1 MAADITGTRVMGF
14 DPRMINYLNAMAA
27 AGLGQGET
35 DKIQLL
41 GTPLDQCVM
50 KYKPNERM
58 AELYKL

>member
-1 MAADITGTRVMGF
+1 
-14 DPRMINYLNAMAA
+14 MAA
-27 AGLGQGET
+27 AGLGQG
-35 DKIQLL
+35 DPGKIQLL